1 MKKNDKKEFL
11 HEKTR
16 KMENNDEI
24 TEYARK
30 LFDKVK
36 NSPISVGVEKRI
48 KYKIEQLKKFLIEQN
63 YENESNDHE
72 FLLDVACLSEVGYSL
87 RQQISEPLVTTI
99 KVDNGC
105 EYGFSISPFKGT
117 VFPYDVISIGIEY
130 EDHIIF
136 IFDIEILIGGHI
148 NGVPVEYK
156 SKTI

>member
-1 MKKNDKKEFL
+1 
-11 HEKTR
+11 
-16 KMENNDEI
+16 MENNDKI

-48 KYKIEQLKKFLIEQN
+48 KYKIEELKKFLIEQN

-72 FLLDVACLSEVGYSL
+72 FLLDVACLSEVGYSM

-117 VFPYDVISIGIEY
+117 VFPYDVISIGIEN

-156 SKTI
+156 SKRYNK

>member
-1 MKKNDKKEFL
+1 MKKNDKKEFF

-156 SKTI
+156 SKR

>member
-1 MKKNDKKEFL
+1 
-11 HEKTR
+11 
-16 KMENNDEI
+16 MENNDEI

-48 KYKIEQLKKFLIEQN
+48 KYKIGELKKFLIEQN

-72 FLLDVACLSEVGYSL
+72 FLLDIACLSEVGYSM

-99 KVDNGC
+99 KLDNGC

-117 VFPYDVISIGIEY
+117 VFPYDVICIGIEN

-156 SKTI
+156 AKRYYG